1 MPIPLRFVL
10 ALLVSVATLPAQEPV
25 ELVIEQAPFRV
36 YSAFWMN
43 LHDVL
48 WAEAWA
54 RRPATA
60 EKEAGT
66 LPEPLNADLAASE
79 RQAWANAVAYYDNEL
94 ADLNPVFEMA
104 PIRIALM
111 RAEGSVPT
119 GLSAGHQQALSTAP
133 PVYRKHWWPAHDR
146 ANRAWAAD
154 VFARVASL
162 SPAVP
167 DRIARLSGTPWLS
180 QGLRVDVVRAGLRE
194 GAATSIQPAPGHVT
208 VSSGNP
214 NLQGWSGAEV
224 VLHEATHLIY
234 IPVMDAFAAELRAQ
248 GKDIRTGPIQ
258 SWNANVWH
266 AAMFYMTG
274 KIVSDALAQRGITY
288 EPYLGRTGLL
298 ERAWPQF
305 RGPLDAHWRPY
316 VDGATTD
323 RMVAIKQTIAALK

>member
-1 MPIPLRFVL
+1 MRILLRVVL
-10 ALLVSVATLPAQEPV
+10 ALLVSVATLPAQESV
-25 ELVIEQAPFRV
+25 ELAIEQAPFRV

-54 RRPATA
+54 RRPAAA
-60 EKEAGT
+60 EKAAGE
-66 LPEPLNADLAASE
+66 LPERLNADLTAAE
-79 RQAWANAVAYYDNEL
+79 REAWAAAVAYYDSEL

-111 RAEGSVPT
+111 RAGASAPT
-119 GLSAGHQQALSTAP
+119 GLSAAHQQALSTAA

-154 VFARVASL
+154 VFAKVASL
-162 SPAVP
+162 SPEVP
-167 DRIARLSGTPWLS
+167 DRIAQLTGAPWLS
-180 QGLRVDVVRAGLRE
+180 EGLRVDVVRAGLRE

-208 VSSGNP
+208 VSSGNA

-224 VLHEATHLIY
+224 VLHEATHLMY
-234 IPVMDAFAAELRAQ
+234 IPVMDAFTAELRAQ

-258 SWNANVWH
+258 SWNVNVWH

-274 KIVSDALAQRGITY
+274 RIVSDALAQRGITY
-288 EPYLGRTGLL
+288 EPYLWRTGML
-298 ERAWPQF
+298 ERTWPQF

-316 VDGATTD
+316 VDGTVTN
-323 RMVAIKQTIAALK
+323 RMAAITQTIAALK